1 MKFLPFLLVAFLG
14 WLPVRSQTRLVLE
27 NRRTGRQKE
36 IKPGSRVRLR
46 FGTRY
51 EGLKVRQQGRVL
63 SLTDSVLT
71 YVVPLRKDTVTVA
84 LSQITGI
91 GKYNGLGAVALGFG
105 AGAVGAIALELTERG
120 PEGEQARPGAT
131 LLALLGV
138 TVLASSLDALIYPV
152 RKVNALDATWRLK
165 ATQ

>member
-1 MKFLPFLLVAFLG
+1 MKFLPFLLLVFLTG
-14 WLPVRSQTRLVLE
+14 LPAHSQSKLMLE

-46 FGTRY
+46 FDTRY
-51 EGLKVRQQGRVL
+51 EGLKVRGQGRVL
-63 SLTDSVLT
+63 SLTDSTLT
-71 YVVPLRKDTVTVA
+71 YVVPLHRDTVTVA

-91 GKYNGLGAVALGFG
+91 GKYNGVGAVALGLG

-120 PEGEQARPGAT
+120 PEGERARPGAT

-138 TVLASSLDALIYPV
+138 TVLASSLDALVYPA
-152 RKVNALDATWRLK
+152 RKVHGTNASWRLK
-165 ATQ
+165 IVQ